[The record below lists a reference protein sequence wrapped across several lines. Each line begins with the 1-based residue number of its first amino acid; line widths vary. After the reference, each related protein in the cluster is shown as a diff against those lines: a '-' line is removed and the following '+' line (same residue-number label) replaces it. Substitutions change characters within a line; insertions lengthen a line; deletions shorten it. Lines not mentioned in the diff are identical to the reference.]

1 MRKTQ
6 ADLSHLCILTT
17 QEDKAASISG
27 YNLSLSLSLS
37 LSLCL
42 SLSLSLSVELA
53 LYPLA
58 SRLSHI

>member
-27 YNLSLSLSLS
+27 FNLSLSLSLS
-37 LSLCL
+37 LF
-42 SLSLSLSVELA
+42 VELV

-58 SRLSHI
+58 SRLSQI